1 MILCQTNNIWLAK
14 YRNQSNNT
22 NGSIHVGGIIF
33 RFWALHTKIVFVF
46 IICEWNLIWW
56 RTQSE
61 THGSRF
67 SICVR
72 FYVQFSTVFRSAC
85 HQFNLNGEFMIFV
98 MCMQFRYNKIHL
110 QYRVR
115 LVNLWQWKTIAVVGG
130 DDAAAIAVE
139 TTDNG
144 CRIQSTIIVVLYFA
158 IKAMQAAVASASHTH
173 THTQCLKYRIVTHLS
188 HHYSRTV
195 YRLDY

>member
-1 MILCQTNNIWLAK
+1 MCQTNNIWLAK
-14 YRNQSNNT
+14 NRNQSNNT
-22 NGSIHVGGIIF
+22 NGSIHVGDIIF

-72 FYVQFSTVFRSAC
+72 FYVQFSTVFRSVC

-130 DDAAAIAVE
+130 ADAAIAVE

-158 IKAMQAAVASASHTH
+158 TKAMQAAVASVASASYTYTH
-173 THTQCLKYRIVTHLS
+173 WAPNIAS
-188 HHYSRTV
+188 
-195 YRLDY
+195 